1 MFPSILDYNKSI
13 NESIPFVEGEY
24 KDGYRVTE
32 EDSLD
37 NYNPE
42 DTAKKSSRLKKAA
55 GHNRSKSNL
64 VVSHSYNIASSTR
77 NKLAKENKVNNFIN

>member
-1 MFPSILDYNKSI
+1 M
-13 NESIPFVEGEY
+13 EGEY

-37 NYNPE
+37 NYNPNE
-42 DTAKKSSRLKKAA
+42 TQKQSSKLKKAS

-64 VVSHSYNIASSTR
+64 VVSHSYNIGSSTR
-77 NKLAKENKVNNFIN
+77 NKLAKDNKAVNNFIN